1 MTAKTLPLIDRSEFR
16 RQLNEGFQLE
26 PGSTVVLAIDLH
38 RGHLDPAIA
47 TLPLPGEKG
56 KAVIAASRVL
66 FEACRRSQI
75 PIVYLV
81 VQNRKLPGIGTETN
95 ANPFWR
101 AVEGRQTLAPGGQ
114 TTQERHNLEGS
125 PQTEIVP
132 ELTPQAQDF
141 VIRTKRR
148 LDCFY
153 QTDLNHLL
161 RGLRTETVVLAGV
174 NTNTCVLN
182 TAFAAFNRD
191 YRVVVVEECVAS
203 MYGDDLHVLALE
215 NIGRCLGWVF
225 PLDYFLELLSE
236 GVAVRS
242 GAP

>member
-1 MTAKTLPLIDRSEFR
+1 MTAKTVPLVDRSDFR
-16 RQLNEGFQLE
+16 RALSADFQLQ
-26 PGSTVVLAIDLH
+26 PRSTTVLAIDLH

-47 TLPLPGEKG
+47 TLPLPGAKAR
-56 KAVIAASRVL
+56 AVIAATRVL
-66 FEACRRSQI
+66 FDECRRAQI

-81 VQNRKLPGIGTETN
+81 LQNRKLPGLGTETN

-101 AVEGRQTLAPGGQ
+101 AVEGRQTLAPGAE
-114 TTQERHNLEGS
+114 TTQEGHNLEGS
-125 PQTEIVP
+125 AQTQIVP

-141 VIRTKRR
+141 VIPTKRR

-153 QTDLNHLL
+153 QTDLDHLL
-161 RGLRTETVVLAGV
+161 RGLKAETVVLAGV

-215 NIGRCLGWVF
+215 NIARCLGWVF
-225 PLDYFLELLSE
+225 PLDHFLELLSDS
-236 GVAVRS
+236 VVVRP